1 MQCNDAIAGYVY
13 VEALE
18 LFFLNFLICSPWK
31 RLLELKLFFIKHK
44 KIQNDSFFLSFDW
57 KNQNIEMHVPMTHGW
72 CDNIRVTSARVL
84 TSSEMPKLRKNPR
97 YFITHLGQQTEES
110 QGWTKIIFS
119 LRMMGFGVAKWSALA
134 I

>member
-1 MQCNDAIAGYVY
+1 
-13 VEALE
+13 
-18 LFFLNFLICSPWK
+18 
-31 RLLELKLFFIKHK
+31 
-44 KIQNDSFFLSFDW
+44 
-57 KNQNIEMHVPMTHGW
+57 MHVPMTHGW

-134 I
+134 IKKLWLFCATNKIFVTNTGQDDNGH